1 MMTSPKPKLT
11 ELLDWI
17 DSHLVYCF
25 SLIRNKYFHIFV
37 PIINLVNVITTPN
50 IEVPSSFQ
58 YVQPFFFSGAI
69 YRDLTPELAL
79 GKDEIC

>member
-1 MMTSPKPKLT
+1 MTT
-11 ELLDWI
+11 IFLLLFFFLFFFVLFVETYGREDGWPC
-17 DSHLVYCF
+17 S
-25 SLIRNKYFHIFV
+25 IFV
-37 PIINLVNVITTPN
+37 PIINLVNVITRPN